1 LSLFRRTGLELI
13 DEGFEMNINKKNN
26 SQLTVIK
33 NSFSVLSKSDK
44 KRLSQ
49 VTILQV
55 ILGFLD
61 LLGIVLIGLVAV
73 ISVNGIQALQPGSR
87 VTNVIELLGLARFSF
102 QMQVAIIGIF
112 AALLLILRT
121 VLTMI
126 ISRKILFYLG
136 RRAASLSSSLF
147 SKLLSQDLLTIN
159 LRTSQETLYAVTTG
173 VNALFLNV
181 VGTVIN
187 LFSDLVLLIVLSAGL
202 FSLNP
207 LMGFITFAMFTTV
220 SFIMYYSVQKRINY
234 LGNKNVDLSI
244 KSNEKILEVL
254 NSYRELFVRNR
265 RSYYSAEIS
274 KSRLAIANTSAELT
288 FIPNVG
294 KYVIEI
300 TLVIGAIGIC
310 AIQFLLQDAI
320 HAITILSVFLAAA
333 TRIAPA
339 VLRIQSGLI
348 AIKGSVGP
356 VSRTLELINDF
367 KTDDS
372 LLDKIYPLN
381 TDHIGFKASINLNQV
396 NFKYPSSPF
405 NFITDINLQI
415 SPGEIVAFVGP
426 SGAGKTTLID
436 LTLGVLKPNSGEIFI
451 SGTSPADAIEKW
463 PGAVAY
469 VPQDVQVIGGSI
481 RANIAMGFS
490 EEEQLDSLIH
500 EAINIAQLENML
512 KEKNSGL
519 DLNVGERGNKLS
531 GGQRQRLGI
540 ARALYTKPKLI
551 AFDEATSSLDGQ
563 TEADVSQAIFTLK
576 GSVTVLLIAHRLS
589 TVKKADKIVYMEN
602 GKILAIG
609 SFEQVRSKI
618 PNFDKQAE
626 LMEI

>member
-1 LSLFRRTGLELI
+1 MKTKE
-13 DEGFEMNINKKNN
+13 KNL
-26 SQLTVIK
+26 SQLTLVK
-33 NSFSVLSKSDK
+33 NSFAILSKSDK

-49 VTILQV
+49 VTILQI

-87 VTNVIELLGLARFSF
+87 VTNIIQLLGLAGFSF
-102 QMQVAIIGIF
+102 QIQVAIIGIF

-121 VLTMI
+121 ILTMI

-187 LFSDLVLLIVLSAGL
+187 LFSDLVLLIILSVGL

-207 LMGFITFAMFTTV
+207 LMGFITFAMFTLV
-220 SFIMYYSVQKRINY
+220 SFIMYYSVQKRISY

-265 RSYYSAEIS
+265 RSYYSVEIA

-300 TLVIGAIGIC
+300 TLVVGAIGIC

-333 TRIAPA
+333 ARIAPA

-348 AIKGSVGP
+348 AIKGSVGS

-372 LLDKIYPLN
+372 LLDKVYPLN
-381 TDHIGFKASINLNQV
+381 TDHIGFKASINLNHI
-396 NFKYPSSPF
+396 NFKYPSSST

-436 LTLGVLKPNSGEIFI
+436 LILGVLNPNSGEIFI
-451 SGTSPADAIEKW
+451 SGASPADAIEKW
-463 PGAVAY
+463 PGAIAY

-481 RANIAMGFS
+481 RDNIGMGFS
-490 EEEQLDSLIH
+490 EEEQLDGLIY
-500 EAINIAQLENML
+500 EAIEIAQLENML
-512 KEKNSGL
+512 EEKNSGL

-563 TEADVSQAIFTLK
+563 TEADVSQAIFSLK
-576 GSVTVLLIAHRLS
+576 GIVTVLLIAHRLS

-618 PNFDKQAE
+618 PNFDKQAK

>member
-1 LSLFRRTGLELI
+1 MKTKE
-13 DEGFEMNINKKNN
+13 KNL
-26 SQLTVIK
+26 SQLTLVK
-33 NSFSVLSKSDK
+33 NSFAILSKSDK
-44 KRLSQ
+44 RRLSQ
-49 VTILQV
+49 VTILQI

-87 VTNVIELLGLARFSF
+87 VTNIIQLLGLAGFSF
-102 QMQVAIIGIF
+102 QIQVAIIGIF

-121 VLTMI
+121 ILTMI

-187 LFSDLVLLIVLSAGL
+187 LFSDLVLLIILSVGL

-207 LMGFITFAMFTTV
+207 LMGFITFAMFTLV
-220 SFIMYYSVQKRINY
+220 SFIMYHSVQKRISY

-254 NSYRELFVRNR
+254 NSYRELYVRNR
-265 RSYYSAEIS
+265 RSYYSVGIA
-274 KSRLAIANTSAELT
+274 KSRLAIANTSAELS
-288 FIPNVG
+288 FIPNIG

-300 TLVIGAIGIC
+300 TLVVGAIGIC

-333 TRIAPA
+333 ARIAPA

-348 AIKGSVGP
+348 AIKGSVGS

-372 LLDKIYPLN
+372 LLDKVYPLN
-381 TDHIGFKASINLNQV
+381 TDHVGFKASINLNHV
-396 NFKYPSSPF
+396 NFKYPSAST

-415 SPGEIVAFVGP
+415 SPGEIIAFVGP

-436 LTLGVLKPNSGEIFI
+436 LILGILNPNSGEISI

-463 PGAVAY
+463 PGAIAY

-481 RANIAMGFS
+481 RDNVGMGFS
-490 EEEQLDSLIH
+490 EEEQLDGLIY
-500 EAINIAQLENML
+500 EAIEIAHLENML
-512 KEKNSGL
+512 EEKNSGL

-563 TEADVSQAIFTLK
+563 TEADVSRAIFSLK

-602 GKILAIG
+602 GKILAVG

-618 PNFDKQAE
+618 PNFDKQAK

>member
-1 LSLFRRTGLELI
+1 
-13 DEGFEMNINKKNN
+13 MNINKKNN

-49 VTILQV
+49 VTILQI

-87 VTNVIELLGLARFSF
+87 ITHVIELLGLTRFSF

-181 VGTVIN
+181 AGTVIN
-187 LFSDLVLLIVLSAGL
+187 LSSDLVLLIILSAGL

-265 RSYYSAEIS
+265 RSYYSAEIA

-396 NFKYPSSPF
+396 NFKYPSSPS

-436 LTLGVLKPNSGEIFI
+436 LTLGILKPNSGEIFI

-519 DLNVGERGNKLS
+519 DLHVGERGNKLS

-609 SFEQVRSKI
+609 SFEEVRMKI
-618 PNFDKQAE
+618 PNFDKQAK